1 MISSKEA
8 QDIINQYSIQFEKS
22 KVELSEACGLVLA
35 DDVNADRPF
44 PPYDRVCM
52 DGIAISSEAFTNGQL
67 EFKIQSTQAAGEP
80 PHALDDSRHC
90 IEIMTGAVLPKGT
103 DAVIRY
109 EDLQLKD
116 GLAKVQLEE
125 VRQWQNVQKKG
136 KEHDKGDVLLSA
148 PKLISPAQVAVLAT
162 VGKAEVDVVHWP
174 EIAIVSNGDELVEI
188 DEAPEDH
195 QIRRSNVY
203 ALEALCKKNRWPS
216 KTYHLSDNREEIEKE
231 LDGIL
236 KNHRLILMSGGV
248 SKGKFD
254 YLPEVFSELGV
265 GKQFHKVQQR
275 PGKPFWF
282 GTYEQGVVFAFP
294 GNPVSTFMCATR
306 YFEPWMWKNAGL
318 KSKGET
324 AVLAEDF
331 RFNPSLQY
339 FLQVKLSQQG
349 SHLVA
354 TPLKGKGS
362 GDLVNLAQVDAFLE
376 LPAERSHFKK
386 NEEFRVWRI
395 NVHSAT

>member
-8 QDIINQYSIQFEKS
+8 HDIIYKCSIQFEKS
-22 KVELSEACGLVLA
+22 KEELTNACGLVLA
-35 DDVNADRPF
+35 TEVTADRPF
-44 PPYDRVCM
+44 PPFDRVCM
-52 DGIAISSEAFTNGQL
+52 DGIAISSEAFKNGQV
-67 EFKIQSTQAAGEP
+67 EFRIQSTQAAGQP
-80 PHALDDSRHC
+80 PHSLNDSNHC

-109 EDLQLKD
+109 EDLELKD

-125 VRQWQNVQKKG
+125 VRQWQNVQKTG
-136 KEHDKGDVLLSA
+136 IERLQGDVLLSA
-148 PKLISPAQVAVLAT
+148 PQLISPAQVAVLAT
-162 VGKAEVDVVHWP
+162 VGKAEIDVVRWP

-188 DEAPEDH
+188 DETPEDH
-195 QIRRSNVY
+195 QIRKSNVY
-203 ALEALCKKNRWPS
+203 ALQALCKKNRWPS
-216 KTYHLSDNREEIEKE
+216 KTYHLSDNREEIQKE
-231 LDGIL
+231 LNSIL
-236 KNHRLILMSGGV
+236 RNHRLILMSGGV

-254 YLPEVFSELGV
+254 YLPEVLSDLGV
-265 GKQFHKVQQR
+265 HKQFHKVQQR

-282 GTYEQGVVFAFP
+282 GTYDRGFVFAFP

-318 KSKGET
+318 KLKSET
-324 AVLAEDF
+324 ALLAEDF
-331 RFNPSLQY
+331 RFNPALQY

-349 SHLVA
+349 SHLLA
-354 TPLKGKGS
+354 TPYKGKGS

-376 LPAERSHFKK
+376 LPAERNYFKK

-395 NVHSAT
+395 GVNSAI

>member
-8 QDIINQYSIQFEKS
+8 HDIIYKYCIQFGKS
-22 KVELSEACGLVLA
+22 RVELSNACGLVLTS
-35 DDVNADRPF
+35 DVRADRPF

-52 DGIAISSEAFTNGQL
+52 DGIAIASEAFNNGRTQ
-67 EFKIQSTQAAGEP
+67 FAIQSTQAAGEP
-80 PHALDDSRHC
+80 PQALDDENHC

-109 EDLQLKD
+109 EDLELKN
-116 GLAKVQLEE
+116 GLANVQLEE

-136 KEHDKGDVLLSA
+136 IEHDKGDVLLSA

-162 VGKAEVDVVHWP
+162 VGKAEVDVIPWP

-188 DEAPEDH
+188 DQRPEDH
-195 QIRRSNVY
+195 QIRKSNVY
-203 ALEALCKKNRWPS
+203 ALEALCKKNGWPS

-231 LDGIL
+231 LDHIL
-236 KNHRLILMSGGV
+236 RNHRLILMSGGV

-254 YLPEVFSELGV
+254 HLPEVLSELGV
-265 GKQFHKVQQR
+265 NKQFHKVQQR

-282 GTYEQGVVFAFP
+282 GTYDQGFVFAFP

-318 KSKGET
+318 KLKGET

-354 TPLKGKGS
+354 TPFKGKGS
-362 GDLVNLAQVDAFLE
+362 GDLVNLARVDAFLE

-386 NEEFRVWRI
+386 NEEFSVWRI
-395 NVHSAT
+395 NVHSAI